1 MIRKL
6 WILLI
11 LGSISSFG
19 HAQKQAANWYFGEN
33 AGLKFGGCGNPPTA
47 ISGQLNTK
55 EGSTSISDE
64 DGNLLFYTDGITVY
78 NKNDNVLQNG
88 DNLFGNPSSAQSAI
102 IVPKPGDP
110 NIYYIFT
117 VDTVVQQGQTSNGFN
132 YSEVDMSLNNGLGGI
147 TSKNN
152 NLLRFSSEKITSTFK
167 NPDGSKIWVITFAS
181 TDGTSD
187 SVYVGNDTYNPA
199 AYNTFHVFEI
209 DSNGINTNSIKSPSG
224 VGNVGD
230 RRGYLKISPDGKKL
244 VCANTSSGTYLYDF
258 DVETGQ
264 VFNPVTLNLVDTS
277 SGNWASTNQGYG
289 VEFSPNS
296 KYLYV
301 TAWNGSGTSS
311 ERSILYQFD
320 LSDANLPREIIDRQS
335 SLFRGALQLGPD
347 GKIYRAMSQSYDIGL
362 PYLGVINSPN
372 ENGINCD
379 YIPQG
384 LSLANG
390 TLSTQGLPPFIQS
403 YFFNTIDVFIDNTKK
418 ESSAL
423 CNNDIFKLDL
433 GNDLLIT
440 FPNVICNW
448 YFNNTPIPG
457 NTVFQD
463 NLTQPGVYR
472 VEIDPNDGIGC
483 SYSREIEITFDPLP
497 EVFSHEIAQC
507 AMIGNTKSIFSFP
520 ETLPDP
526 DTLPYYD
533 YVEITC
539 DGDPNCIQNILN
551 NPLDL
556 EYFEDNMANVRITS
570 VNLSNYESEAKT
582 IWVRTRNT
590 NSESQCA
597 SELKPLI
604 LRVNPLGN
612 LNTTTTA
619 LVIAECNIND
629 DDVNG
634 NARGDFNLDRD
645 EIKQKL
651 VNNPNFGLDPGLI
664 NDYNYSFYEVLEDAQ
679 LRNSNAIDV
688 TSTYLSKAK
697 DIFIRVDD
705 LSSSVG
711 CVGISKI
718 KLIIE
723 EGDISE
729 NYSNDDLV
737 VCKTYD
743 DVSKNSITLNALDNL
758 DPNASYAY
766 EWVNDI
772 TGEVISN
779 DKIADINLAGTYTYT
794 IYKTHLANKKNYAY
808 DITCETSGSV
818 TINPSEI
825 AVFETPAFETTDG
838 KDYNS
843 ITVYVNGDGVYE
855 YALFELINGKEYE
868 IEDYQTSN
876 IFNNIQAGN
885 FRVYV
890 RDTKYTE
897 DIDVGCGLTEGLVS
911 IIGFPKFFTPRK
923 NGKNDFWQIK
933 GAGLQPDSKVEIY
946 NRYGKLIQELAPN
959 MQGWDGTYK
968 GNPMPANDYW
978 FKALLQDGRVI
989 YDHFSLVR

>member
-11 LGSISSFG
+11 LSSISLHV
-19 HAQKQAANWYFGEN
+19 HAQKQASNWFFGER
-33 AGLKFGGCGNPPTA
+33 AGLVFGGCGNPPTA

-78 NKNDNVLQNG
+78 DKNDNLLQNG

-117 VDTVVQQGQTSNGFN
+117 VDTVVQEDQTSNGFN
-132 YSEVDMSLNNGLGGI
+132 YSEVDISLNNGLGGVI
-147 TSKNN
+147 SKNN

-181 TDGTSD
+181 TDGNTD
-187 SVYVGNDTYNPA
+187 SVYVGNDTYSPA

-209 DSNGINTNSIKSPSG
+209 DNNGINTNSIKSSSG
-224 VGNVGD
+224 VGNIGD

-244 VCANTSSGTYLYDF
+244 VCANTSSGTHLYDF

-277 SGNWASTNQGYG
+277 TGNWASTNQGYG
-289 VEFSPNS
+289 LEFSSNS

-320 LSDANLPREIIDRQS
+320 LSDANLPREIIDRQNN
-335 SLFRGALQLGPD
+335 LFRGALQLGPD
-347 GKIYRAMSQSYDIGL
+347 GKIYRAMSESYDIGL

-372 ENGINCD
+372 EKGINCD

-384 LSLANG
+384 VNLANG

-403 YFFNTIDVFIDNTKK
+403 YFYNTIDVFIDNTKK

-433 GNDLLIT
+433 GNDLLTT

-448 YFNNTPIPG
+448 YFNNISIPG

-497 EVFSHEIAQC
+497 EVFDHEIAQC
-507 AMIGNTKSIFSFP
+507 ATIGNTKSVFSFP
-520 ETLPDP
+520 DTLPDP

-533 YVEITC
+533 YLQMTC
-539 DGDPNCIQNILN
+539 NGDPICIQNILN
-551 NPLDL
+551 NPLEL
-556 EYFEDNMANVRITS
+556 EYFEDNMANMPIT
-570 VNLSNYESEAKT
+570 NLTNYESEAKT
-582 IWVRTRNT
+582 IWIRTRNT
-590 NSESQCA
+590 STESQCA
-597 SELKPLI
+597 SDLVPLTLTI
-604 LRVNPLGN
+604 NPLGD
-612 LNTTTTA
+612 LNTDTTA

-629 DDVNG
+629 NDPDG
-634 NARGDFNLDRD
+634 NARGAFDLNKI
-645 EIKQKL
+645 EIKEKL
-651 VNNPNFGLDPGLI
+651 VDNTAFGLDPSLI

-679 LRNSNAIDV
+679 LRNSNAIDI

-697 DIFIRVDD
+697 DIYIRVDD
-705 LSSSVG
+705 LSSGSG

-718 KLIIE
+718 NLKIE
-723 EGDISE
+723 EGE
-729 NYSNDDLV
+729 NAKDYSNSDLV
-737 VCKTYD
+737 VCKTFD
-743 DVSKNSITLNALDNL
+743 DISKSSITLQAIENL
-758 DPNASYAY
+758 DSDTDYY
-766 EWVNDI
+766 FEWFDGSGNIIYDGINNSV
-772 TGEVISN
+772 T
-779 DKIADINLAGTYTYT
+779 INLAGTYTYT
-794 IYKTHLANKKNYAY
+794 IYKTHLADKKNYAY

-825 AVFETPAFETTDG
+825 AVFDTPAFETTDG

-843 ITVYVNGDGVYE
+843 ITVYVNGDGIYE
-855 YALFELINGKEYE
+855 FALYEIINGDEYK

-890 RDTKYTE
+890 RDTKYPE
-897 DIDVGCGLTEGLVS
+897 DIDVGCGVTEDLVS

-923 NGKNDFWQIK
+923 NGKHDFWQIK
-933 GAGLQPDSKVEIY
+933 GAGLQPDSRVEIY
-946 NRYGKLIQELAPN
+946 DRYGKLIQELSPN